1 MRALVTG
8 GTGFVGRPLARRLLQ
23 DSWHVTLVTRD
34 KNKVPRPDLE
44 ELDVIEADIGEP
56 SAISSIA
63 KACGPLDAVI
73 HLAACLDYYGSEATY
88 RTNVAGAGHVIAA
101 AQRVSAGRFIYA
113 SSIEAVGPVA
123 ADEVPAPPDTPCR
136 PISVYGASKA
146 AAERLVLDAASS
158 SFPAVIL
165 RIGNVYGP
173 GHLSFVSD
181 VAEAILTR
189 NRLLEFLP
197 VYAERYIHPIHNRD
211 VTEGILAA
219 CRQDVPTSIL
229 TLGGEYVTVGRIFE
243 ITSRLLGRPL
253 PQKPKSRADEL
264 FLMLRREYH
273 RRGNG
278 MDFITYL
285 MAPSGRRIH
294 RAYSM
299 ENTFRVL
306 DLPPQVPLECGI
318 ADTLAWIRDERI
330 IDTGNQE
337 A

>member
-8 GTGFVGRPLARRLLQ
+8 GTGFVGRPVVRRLLR
-23 DSWHVTLVTRD
+23 DSWQVTLVTRD
-34 KNKVPRPDLE
+34 VSRLSRPDSE
-44 ELDVIEADIGEP
+44 GLDVIEADIADP
-56 SAISSIA
+56 TAVFSIA
-63 KACGPLDAVI
+63 EACRRVDTVI
-73 HLAACLDYYGSEATY
+73 HLAACLDYYGVKDTY
-88 RTNVAGAGHVIAA
+88 RINVAGTGHMLEVTR
-101 AQRVSAGRFIYA
+101 RVSAKRFVYA
-113 SSIEAVGPVA
+113 SSIEAIGPVG
-123 ADEVPAPPDTPCR
+123 ADEVPASPETPCR
-136 PISVYGASKA
+136 PVSAYGASKV
-146 AAERLVLDAASS
+146 AAERLVRQAASS
-158 SFPAVIL
+158 GFPAVIL

-219 CRQDVPTSIL
+219 CGENIPTSTL
-229 TLGGEYVTVGRIFE
+229 TLAGEYATVGRIFE
-243 ITSRLLGRPL
+243 ITSRILGRPL
-253 PQKPKSRADEL
+253 PQKPRRRTDEL

-299 ENTFRVL
+299 KETFQVL
-306 DLPPQVPLECGI
+306 DLPPQVPLQDGI
-318 ADTLAWIRDERI
+318 ADTLAWIRNERI
-330 IDTGNQE
+330 IDPGNRE